1 MGIFDKI
8 KDIGSKIIRPA
19 GPKIDWSRIIKPVGP
34 VRPPPGLK
42 PDNSKIPRTNI
53 SDLINRKPKDPNWKA
68 PPPGVIHP
76 TNGPKISISD
86 FNKIKGHL
94 K

>member
-1 MGIFDKI
+1 MFDKL

-19 GPKIDWSRIIKPVGP
+19 GPKIDWSRIIKPTGP
-34 VRPPPGLK
+34 VVKGFFNKPGDYYDRLR
-42 PDNSKIPRTNI
+42 NT
-53 SDLINRKPKDPNWKA
+53 KPKDPNWKA
-68 PPPGVIHP
+68 PPPGIVHP
-76 TNGPKISISD
+76 PNGPKISISD